1 VIDELRRHC
10 HPLRT
15 LHAALEPWFELEEPV
30 RGPYLH
36 RWNLPPGHR
45 TAELEDIAAG
55 ALPATGARFTGTRR

>member
-1 VIDELRRHC
+1 MRHTGSRWRVSLLR
-10 HPLRT
+10 
-15 LHAALEPWFELEEPV
+15 AELEPWFELGTGV
-30 RGPYLH
+30 YGPYLH